1 MITEPRAASR
11 EALVAVRERSD
22 AVSQESADTLL
33 TIARELHSVADLL
46 VDQPRLRRTL
56 ADGSTDPD
64 GRASLLGRLLTGR
77 ISQPALDIAQTAVRQ
92 RWSSPWD
99 LTDGLTLAGDDAV
112 FAAAERAGMLDEV
125 EDELFRF
132 GRVLAGQSDLA
143 ALLDDQSVP
152 AERRVGLLRSI
163 IGGSRPAPAE
173 HRSARPGHRPVPAG
187 GGPPGSRRKVQ
198 RTTQELLEQ
207 AVASA
212 RSRSIEIA
220 IDHLLGEA
228 SRLRSRSVALVLTAV
243 PLTDQQE
250 SRLANALTSIY
261 GRQISVRTALDPSVR
276 GGLLIRVG
284 DEVIDG
290 SVATRF
296 AQARAA
302 LAG

>member
-46 VDQPRLRRTL
+46 VDQPRLRRSL

-112 FAAAERAGMLDEV
+112 FAAAERAGTLDEV

-143 ALLDDQSVP
+143 ALLDDQSVA
-152 AERRVGLLRSI
+152 AERRLGLLRSI
-163 IGGSRPAPAE
+163 IDG
-173 HRSARPGHRPVPAG
+173 
-187 GGPPGSRRKVQ
+187 KVQ

>member
-1 MITEPRAASR
+1 MITGQRAASR
-11 EALVAVRERSD
+11 EALAALRQRFDLVARESPD
-22 AVSQESADTLL
+22 DLL
-33 TIARELHSVADLL
+33 TIARELYSVADLL
-46 VDQPRLRRTL
+46 VGQPRLRRTL
-56 ADGSTDPD
+56 ADASTPPD
-64 GRASLLGRLLTGR
+64 GRASLLGRLLSGR
-77 ISQPALDIAQTAVRQ
+77 IGGSALELAQTAVRQ

-99 LTDGLTLAGDDAV
+99 LTDGLTLTGDDAL
-112 FAAAERAGMLDEV
+112 FAAAELAGMLDEV

-152 AERRVGLLRSI
+152 AERRVGLLRSLT
-163 IGGSRPAPAE
+163 GG
-173 HRSARPGHRPVPAG
+173 
-187 GGPPGSRRKVQ
+187 KVQ
-198 RTTQELLEQ
+198 RTTEELLEHG
-207 AVASA
+207 VADL

-220 IDHLLGEA
+220 IDHLLAEA

-250 SRLANALTSIY
+250 SRLANTLTSIY
-261 GRQISVRTALDPSVR
+261 GRQISVRTAVDPSVR
-276 GGLLIRVG
+276 GGLLIRIG

>member
-11 EALVAVRERSD
+11 EALVAVREHSD

-112 FAAAERAGMLDEV
+112 FAAAERAGTLDEV

-152 AERRVGLLRSI
+152 AERRLGLLRSI
-163 IGGSRPAPAE
+163 IGG
-173 HRSARPGHRPVPAG
+173 
-187 GGPPGSRRKVQ
+187 KVQ
-198 RTTQELLEQ
+198 PTTQELLEQ

>member
-46 VDQPRLRRTL
+46 VDQPRLRRAL

-112 FAAAERAGMLDEV
+112 FAAAERARTLDEV

-163 IGGSRPAPAE
+163 IDG
-173 HRSARPGHRPVPAG
+173 
-187 GGPPGSRRKVQ
+187 KVQ
-198 RTTQELLEQ
+198 RTTQELLEH

-212 RSRSIEIA
+212 RSRSIEIV

>member
-11 EALVAVRERSD
+11 EALVAVREHSD

-99 LTDGLTLAGDDAV
+99 LTDGLTLAGDDVV
-112 FAAAERAGMLDEV
+112 FAAAERAGTLDEV

-152 AERRVGLLRSI
+152 AERRLGLLRSI
-163 IGGSRPAPAE
+163 IGA
-173 HRSARPGHRPVPAG
+173 
-187 GGPPGSRRKVQ
+187 KVQ

-212 RSRSIEIA
+212 RSRSVEIA